1 MNIIGEGFH
10 ENIITEIDRRQKI
23 QGYRA
28 STQNTLVPQVLD
40 YLHTR
45 TGWVKM
51 ISSVDIINI
60 NTLNSP
66 SIKTLGLKLLN

>member
-28 STQNTLVPQVLD
+28 SIQAFSQNNIVPQVLD

-51 ISSVDIINI
+51 VSSVDIII
-60 NTLNSP
+60 
-66 SIKTLGLKLLN
+66 LLYYQYEDFLENYF